1 MARTRLELTPAQQA
15 EADRIKAAL
24 IAAVATDLDD
34 LARLLASKAD
44 RDLLGPTEFQVRD
57 LVHAIGAKAIET
69 ALAGRK
75 KGGMTGPRAAAPTAT
90 NRPSSSA
97 GGPRRS

>member
-1 MARTRLELTPAQQA
+1 MMGSGPKLVPGRSPAMPRTRVELTPDQQV

-44 RDLLGPTEFQVRD
+44 HELLGPPEFQVRD
-57 LVHAIGAKAIET
+57 VVHAIGAKAIEA
-69 ALAGRK
+69 ALAGREK
-75 KGGMTGPRAAAPTAT
+75 RGTTGPPA
-90 NRPSSSA
+90 S
-97 GGPRRS
+97 